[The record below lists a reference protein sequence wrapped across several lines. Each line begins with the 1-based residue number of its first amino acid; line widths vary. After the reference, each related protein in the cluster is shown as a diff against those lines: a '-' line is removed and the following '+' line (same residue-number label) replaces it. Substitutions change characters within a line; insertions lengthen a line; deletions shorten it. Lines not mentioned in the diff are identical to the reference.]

1 MGAMRSA
8 TRAGPFTAAEL
19 AALPDDGHLYEVV
32 DGVLYGYRFTRA
44 ERDARSDD
52 GRRHELIDGTLV
64 VTPAPA
70 WRHQDV
76 VLSLATLLRAA
87 CPAELKVF
95 VAPLDVTLGGLTVV
109 EPDVLVVPRSA
120 LGERVLVGLP
130 SLAMEVLSPSTRR
143 LDLTRKRSRYEEAG
157 VASYWVIDP
166 DEPRLI
172 AWDLGDGAYVQVA
185 DICGTEAYDAALP
198 FPVTVVPQDV
208 VAD

>member
-1 MGAMRSA
+1 MRSE
-8 TRAGPFTAAEL
+8 TRAGPFTAADL
-19 AALPDDGHLYEVV
+19 AALPDDGHRYQVV
-32 DGVLYGYRFTRA
+32 DGVLYGYGFTRA
-44 ERDARSDD
+44 ERDARPDD

-95 VAPLDVTLGGLTVV
+95 GAPLDVTLGDLTVV

-130 SLAMEVLSPSTRR
+130 SLAVEVLSPSTRR
-143 LDLTRKRSRYEEAG
+143 LDLTRKRSRYEAAG
-157 VASYWVIDP
+157 VQSYWVIDP

-172 AWDLGDGAYVQVA
+172 AWDLRDGAYVQVA
-185 DICGTEAYDAALP
+185 DVRGAESYEATLP
-198 FPVTVVPQDV
+198 SPVTVVPEEL
-208 VAD
+208 VAG